1 MIKLAES
8 KGSEL
13 NPHIL
18 THHYLLSDYGN
29 LFRFDWKIKSILS
42 ENIPTEDI
50 PSSTESKRL
59 FGVYFGITSWNID
72 FLDDK
77 EFNKI
82 VSALTSLAKETAE
95 SSIATL
101 V

>member
-8 KGSEL
+8 KGFEL

-18 THHYLLSDYGN
+18 THRFLLSDDGN
-29 LFRFDWKIKSILS
+29 LFRFDWKIKLILS
-42 ENIPTEDI
+42 ENTLTEDI
-50 PSSTESKRL
+50 PNSTESKRL